1 MALQNGRVGLGA
13 GDALLARDLDGDG
26 EINSIA
32 ELFGTNDT
40 SGFAVLSELD
50 QIAQGGNEDGVITVD
65 DAGFADLLLWVDGN
79 GDALTGGTQV
89 SGELKS
95 LAEHGIVELSLAAR
109 DPDPATDNLGETA
122 GNEVTGVGEFR
133 RQTIAPDHGEGNDNE
148 RLYLAA

>member
-1 MALQNGRVGLGA
+1 
-13 GDALLARDLDGDG
+13 
-26 EINSIA
+26 
-32 ELFGTNDT
+32 
-40 SGFAVLSELD
+40 
-50 QIAQGGNEDGVITVD
+50 
-65 DAGFADLLLWVDGN
+65 
-79 GDALTGGTQV
+79 
-89 SGELKS
+89 LKS